1 MAKNCAGTNNAQ
13 AKSRQ
18 MIIGRDAGMNEAAM
32 MTLNLEIR
40 RCIWCLSVLPL
51 GGPLTVT
58 ARATENLPRIPFAES
73 ARLPEP
79 DQLVVTPWYSYSM
92 FRKLWIGEKKTSIE
106 MQPEKDF
113 EVNDGLVRLDYGLN
127 RQFALD
133 TTFGW
138 TSAATESWNPRG
150 KVQATRGLIDT
161 QIGVRY
167 RVLDENR

>member
-1 MAKNCAGTNNAQ
+1 
-13 AKSRQ
+13 
-18 MIIGRDAGMNEAAM
+18 
-32 MTLNLEIR
+32 
-40 RCIWCLSVLPL
+40 
-51 GGPLTVT
+51 
-58 ARATENLPRIPFAES
+58 
-73 ARLPEP
+73 
-79 DQLVVTPWYSYSM
+79 SM
-92 FRKLWIGEKKTSIE
+92 FRKRWIGEKKTSIE

-167 RVLDENR
+167 RVLDENRAKQSYVPTLTLRVGGIIRGTYNPNFRMAPGDGASGFEIAVMVVKIFEPCGIGIYGDGGY